1 MSERTPDSPADT
13 EVRPLSR
20 VTLSGPDLST
30 VNLEFEDG
38 ARERRA
44 DTQQVIVPP
53 FPEEPPVEAEV
64 APVTSPAEEP
74 FDPALYEAALPV
86 PDPLAAEAFMPVL
99 TPAHFGELLEDLSG
113 ELQLVRDEAARAAL
127 TSRSRLLRLNVEQYR
142 VNFELARTTLNR
154 VLAETGVGVRT
165 SWARQQEHLNFMNAA
180 SSGVERAYEQ
190 ATEAIEQARA
200 ARFEALAQ
208 AGVRPDTVT
217 AEDFYTQQALSQLAA
232 EGHAVRP
239 PEQKSG
245 SKRVFNAFAVF
256 SKFFVG
262 LISGVS
268 INLLFNPESR
278 LYLTLIALT
287 AGVMFS
293 VLLLWLVDELSY
305 RAKLAASTPGM
316 SRPVN
321 YVLGIVA
328 VTLLYLG
335 VEGFLNWD
343 GILRTTQEIA
353 ANAAQQGQLTDL
365 STAPDGPVMP
375 EHWSLLVFTLALVGM
390 AAGAALIQGRERA
403 RGVLERE
410 RLTAR
415 VSALKAGGTWHEVA
429 RATDLVT
436 YLEAARDRLAPPR
449 DVTSPDHARL
459 NERVLSHWESE
470 RDGQVQAVTGA
481 LVREARALHETLE
494 EFAAQVQAARFPQ
507 RRAGWRGLLG

>member
-1 MSERTPDSPADT
+1 MSDLTPDSPGDT

-38 ARERRA
+38 ARRG

-53 FPEEPPVEAEV
+53 FPEEPQDEMEA
-64 APVTSPAEEP
+64 APPAEEP
-74 FDPALYEAALPV
+74 FDPARYEAALPV
-86 PDPLAAEAFMPVL
+86 PDPLAAEAFMAVL
-99 TPAHFGELLEDLSG
+99 TPAHFGELLGDLSG

-217 AEDFYTQQALSQLAA
+217 AEDFYTQQALAQLAA

-293 VLLLWLVDELSY
+293 VLLCGWWTNC
-305 RAKLAASTPGM
+305 R
-316 SRPVN
+316 
-321 YVLGIVA
+321 
-328 VTLLYLG
+328 
-335 VEGFLNWD
+335 
-343 GILRTTQEIA
+343 
-353 ANAAQQGQLTDL
+353 
-365 STAPDGPVMP
+365 
-375 EHWSLLVFTLALVGM
+375 
-390 AAGAALIQGRERA
+390 
-403 RGVLERE
+403 
-410 RLTAR
+410 TAR
-415 VSALKAGGTWHEVA
+415 SWRPA
-429 RATDLVT
+429 
-436 YLEAARDRLAPPR
+436 
-449 DVTSPDHARL
+449 
-459 NERVLSHWESE
+459 
-470 RDGQVQAVTGA
+470 
-481 LVREARALHETLE
+481 
-494 EFAAQVQAARFPQ
+494 
-507 RRAGWRGLLG
+507 RRA